1 MGGIR
6 LLSVVMPAHDEE
18 SCLAP
23 AVREVADGLRSR
35 GVEFELLVVENGS
48 TDHTVAIADELAA
61 DIPEV
66 RTFSLAEADYGL
78 ALKRGFRAASGDL
91 VAIFDV
97 DYYDLEFLDGALTA
111 IDRADGADGADAP
124 AIVVASKRGAGSVDS
139 RALSRQ
145 IVTSGFS
152 LILRAGFGLQ
162 VTDTHGMKLLRRAP
176 LADLAESCR
185 FGTDLFDTEL
195 IIRAQRAGM
204 KVVEIPVN
212 VRETRPSRSSI
223 ARRIP
228 RTVAGLFRLRL
239 ALWQE
244 RFGAP

>member
-1 MGGIR
+1 
-6 LLSVVMPAHDEE
+6 MPAHDEE
-18 SCLAP
+18 SFLAS

-35 GVEFELLVVENGS
+35 GIQFELLVVENGS
-48 TDHTVAIADELAA
+48 TDRTVAIANELGAE
-61 DIPEV
+61 IPEV
-66 RTFSLAEADYGL
+66 CTFSLTEADYGL

-97 DYYDLEFLDGALTA
+97 DYYDLEFLDGALRA
-111 IDRADGADGADAP
+111 IGGADGDKGP

-145 IVTSGFS
+145 IVTSGFT
-152 LILRAGFGLQ
+152 LVLRAAFGLE

-176 LADLAESCR
+176 LAELAESCR

-228 RTVAGLFRLRL
+228 RTVAGLVRLRL

-244 RFGAP
+244 RFGAR

>member
-1 MGGIR
+1 
-6 LLSVVMPAHDEE
+6 MPAHDEE
-18 SCLAP
+18 SFLAS
-23 AVREVADGLRSR
+23 AVRDVVEGLRSR
-35 GVEFELLVVENGS
+35 SVPFEVLVVENGS
-48 TDHTVAIADELAA
+48 TDNTVAIADDLAA
-61 DIPEV
+61 EIPEV
-66 RTFSLAEADYGL
+66 RTFSLGEADYGL
-78 ALKRGFRAASGDL
+78 ALKRGFRDARGDL

-97 DYYDLEFLDGALTA
+97 DYYDLEFLDGALGA
-111 IDRADGADGADAP
+111 IGAADGDDSA

-145 IVTSGFS
+145 VVTSGFS
-152 LILRAGFGLQ
+152 LILRAGFGLE

-176 LADLAESCR
+176 LAELAESCR

-228 RTVAGLFRLRL
+228 RTVAGLVRLRL

-244 RFGAP
+244 RFGAR